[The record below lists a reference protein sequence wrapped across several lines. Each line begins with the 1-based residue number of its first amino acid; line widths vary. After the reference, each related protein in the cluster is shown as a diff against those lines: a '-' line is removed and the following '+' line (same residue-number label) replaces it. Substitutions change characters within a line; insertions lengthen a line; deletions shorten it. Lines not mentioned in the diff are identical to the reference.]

1 MPSLTSDNIS
11 VKEDFQTLT
20 QNLEPLFKVLKPWLV
35 ARRWSGLKGI
45 RIRQIELLEQISI
58 LESGKSAIFAALVRI
73 TPCCGAAG
81 KSGIFYIPIHLKL
94 QEAKDGW
101 MPVRC
106 AEGVLQI
113 REAEY
118 SREYNNFLLNGIA
131 NSVTIDG
138 QKGVLAFRSLQQV
151 SGNLEAM
158 TVATLG
164 RGDTT
169 NIIVKVK
176 TRRNL
181 SLVVKT
187 YKNVTESNPEP
198 EMLTALAKEGFNNA
212 PKLIGQMTYTG
223 FKKPLVL
230 AILQRFEESEGD
242 GRQPFSESLRDE
254 LRSISLESTSSLL
267 LARKL
272 GEIIASMHHSLR
284 RSDAESLKVSLITE
298 NDIEAWQTRT
308 RESLTDFLKE
318 ASSKGRRLD
327 PFTSNF
333 VTVTSSTAEKIL
345 TRLSGMQMMLGMV
358 KIRTHQDLHLAQ
370 LLLKQNGETD
380 FLVIDFEGDPQRT
393 EEARREKESPLRDL
407 GTMSRSFSY
416 LRYYVLS
423 ELLEEAGIRKSFEA
437 IASHDLA
444 PHIKRAATTPRASY
458 LENWFSTSMEWENKV
473 RKTMIQA
480 YLTKADSLGDKLLST
495 KVGYDEV
502 DSMIR
507 LWEIERAIME
517 VNYELHH
524 RPPHL
529 LIPLAGLLTLCL

>member
-1 MPSLTSDNIS
+1 MPSLMSDNIS
-11 VKEDFQTLT
+11 VKEDFQTLA
-20 QNLEPLFKVLKPWLV
+20 QNLEPLFKALGPWLV
-35 ARRWSGLKGI
+35 TRRWSGLRGM
-45 RIRQIELLEQISI
+45 RIRHIDLLEQMNI
-58 LESGKSAIFAALVRI
+58 LESRDSAISAALIRI
-73 TPCCGAAG
+73 TPYGGVAR
-81 KSGIFYIPIHLKL
+81 KSRIFYIPLHLKL

-101 MPVRC
+101 VPVRC
-106 AEGVLQI
+106 ADGVLQI

-131 NSVTIDG
+131 NSLTIEG
-138 QKGVLAFRSLQQV
+138 QNGVLAFRSLQQV
-151 SGNLEAM
+151 SGNLKAM
-158 TVATLG
+158 TVTTLG

-176 TRRNL
+176 TRRNPA
-181 SLVVKT
+181 LVVKT
-187 YKNVTESNPEP
+187 YKNVTENNPEP
-198 EMLTALAKEGFNNA
+198 EMLAALAEAEFNNA
-212 PKLIGQMTYTG
+212 PKLVGQMAYSG
-223 FKKPLVL
+223 LKKPRVL
-230 AILQRFEESEGD
+230 AILQGFEESEGD
-242 GRQPFSESLRDE
+242 GRQPFAESLRDE
-254 LRSISLESTSSLL
+254 LRRTSSESSSLM

-272 GEIIASMHHSLR
+272 GEIIASMHHALR
-284 RSDAESLKVSLITE
+284 RSDAEGFKASLVTE

-318 ASSKGRRLD
+318 ASSKGRGHD
-327 PFTSNF
+327 PFISNL

-345 TRLSGMQMMLGMV
+345 TRLSGMQIMLGMM

-370 LLLKQNGETD
+370 LLLKQNGEID
-380 FLVIDFEGDPQRT
+380 FLIIDFEGDPQRT
-393 EEARREKESPLRDL
+393 EEVRRAKESPLRDL

-444 PHIKRAATTPRASY
+444 SHIKLSATTSRVSY
-458 LENWFSTSMEWENKV
+458 LENWFSTSMEWETKV

-507 LWEIERAIME
+507 LWEIERVILEA
-517 VNYELHH
+517 NYELHH
-524 RPPHL
+524 RPQHL
-529 LIPLAGLLTLCL
+529 IIPLAGLLTLCL